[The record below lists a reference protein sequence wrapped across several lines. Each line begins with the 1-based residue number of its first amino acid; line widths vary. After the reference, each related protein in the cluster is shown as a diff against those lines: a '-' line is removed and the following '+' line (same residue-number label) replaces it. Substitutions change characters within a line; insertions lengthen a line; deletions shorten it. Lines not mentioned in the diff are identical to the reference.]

1 MVSFRPK
8 DCHRKLRIFLNAN
21 TPKNKPRTK
30 TAKGRRINRRDTM
43 YRRRIMKKVSR
54 LIDVKNGTEL
64 NPSSFALKY
73 MIREGTVNPT
83 SPLSTRDRPN
93 PNPDL

>member
-1 MVSFRPK
+1 MY
-8 DCHRKLRIFLNAN
+8 
-21 TPKNKPRTK
+21 T
-30 TAKGRRINRRDTM
+30 RRMMR
-43 YRRRIMKKVSR
+43 KVSK
-54 LIDVKNGTEL
+54 LIDAKNGTDL

-73 MIREGTVNPT
+73 MIREGTVNPA